1 MPAAFNTELS
11 GLRVID
17 RRGDLLGTIADL
29 VIDDSTG
36 NILGLLLKLDSG
48 LDATL
53 LPWPSHGEH
62 LLVPTAEIEKV
73 DDDVH
78 LNR

>member
-1 MPAAFNTELS
+1 MPAAFSTELS

-29 VIDDSTG
+29 IIDDSTG
-36 NILGLLLKLDSG
+36 NVLGMLLKLDSG
-48 LDATL
+48 LDVNL

-62 LLVPTAEIEKV
+62 LLIPTNEIEKV
-73 DDDVH
+73 DEDVH
-78 LNR
+78 LAR

>member
-1 MPAAFNTELS
+1 MPAAFSTELV

-17 RRGDLLGTIADL
+17 RRGDLLGTISDL

-36 NILGLLLKLDSG
+36 NILGMLLKLDSG
-48 LDATL
+48 LDASL

-62 LLVPTAEIEKV
+62 LLVPTNEIDKV
-73 DDDVH
+73 DEDVH
-78 LNR
+78 LTR